1 MPMNDQKVLQFEK
14 RYRPLLEQHLG
25 EYLQNLTAQPYL
37 LKAMTYSAMAGGK
50 RIRPMLILAVCQS
63 FGRKIDQA
71 VLDVAGSLELLH
83 TYSLIHDDLP
93 EMDNDDL
100 RRGVLTNH
108 KKFGQA
114 TAVLAG
120 DGLLTTAF
128 EWLTQT
134 SLSSKKISELVGLL
148 AHAAGVSG
156 MVSGQMR
163 DVLGEKQHLNLRQLK
178 KLHQQKTGALILYAC
193 QAGAVLASIK
203 SEQRAAIENYGRNF
217 GLAFQIYDD
226 LMDELSTTAEMGKRV
241 HKDQSEHK
249 NTYPS
254 LLGISQS
261 WIALAAAVDQA
272 ANSLETLSQAGVDC
286 SLLQGLLT
294 YFSKKEKQ

>member
-1 MPMNDQKVLQFEK
+1 MNDQKVLQFEK

>member
-1 MPMNDQKVLQFEK
+1 MIDQKVVQFEK
-14 RYRPLLEQHLG
+14 KYRPQLEQHLS

-37 LKAMTYSAMAGGK
+37 LKAMTYSVMAGGK
-50 RIRPMLILAVCQS
+50 RIRPMMILAICQS
-63 FGRKIDQA
+63 FERKIDQA

-134 SLSSKKISELVGLL
+134 SLNSKTISELVGLL

-156 MVSGQMR
+156 MVSGQMS
-163 DVLGEKQHLNLRQLK
+163 DILGEQQRLNLRQLK

-193 QAGAVLASIK
+193 QAGAILAGIK
-203 SEQRAAIENYGRNF
+203 LEQRIAIENYGRNF

-226 LMDELSTTAEMGKRV
+226 LMDELSTTAKMGKKV
-241 HKDQSEHK
+241 HKDQNEHK

-261 WIALAAAVDQA
+261 WDALTGAVDRA
-272 ANSLETLSQAGVDC
+272 ANSLKTLSQAGVDC

-294 YFSKKEKQ
+294 YFSRKEEQ